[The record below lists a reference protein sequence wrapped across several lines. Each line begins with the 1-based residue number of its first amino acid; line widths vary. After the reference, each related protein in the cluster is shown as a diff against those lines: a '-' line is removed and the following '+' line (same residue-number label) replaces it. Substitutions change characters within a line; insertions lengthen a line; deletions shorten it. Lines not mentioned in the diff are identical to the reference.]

1 MYNFSS
7 YSLTKE
13 EVAVLTYRLDQ
24 HIPNYTDCDTMNTEF
39 ELFLQNILNG
49 MSNIPK
55 EALTNIKTKLSFSC
69 KKYYNKRTT

>member
-13 EVAVLTYRLDQ
+13 EVAALTYRLDQ
-24 HIPNYTDCDTMNTEF
+24 HIPNYTDCNTMNTEF
-39 ELFLQNILNG
+39 ELILQNILNG